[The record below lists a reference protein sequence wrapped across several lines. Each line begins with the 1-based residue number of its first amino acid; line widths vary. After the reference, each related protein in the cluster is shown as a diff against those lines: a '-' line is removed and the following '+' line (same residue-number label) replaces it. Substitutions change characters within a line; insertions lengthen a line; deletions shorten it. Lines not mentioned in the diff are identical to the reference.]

1 MRRRPSNL
9 QAIGLLLAMAT
20 VACGGSSGDPAG
32 GVVSIPT
39 VQVAFVY
46 LASTV
51 TDPAVAA
58 AFPGC
63 VANVGQTHFHPSW
76 RSFARVNMTAVGA
89 GSWEITFD
97 DVPVQQGLSLRI
109 SDPNACATDP
119 NGASTVN
126 VFGNAVLLTNIV
138 STPGNGLEPGLAFDV
153 AADGTVSP

>member
-1 MRRRPSNL
+1 MLS
-9 QAIGLLLAMAT
+9 LA
-20 VACGGSSGDPAG
+20 CSSGG
-32 GVVSIPT
+32 GDNNPVAPVPT
-39 VQVAFVY
+39 ALVEFVY
-46 LASTV
+46 NAATAQ
-51 TDPAVAA
+51 DAAIRA
-58 AFPGC
+58 AFPDC
-63 VANVGQTHFHPSW
+63 VAAVLDTHFHPSW

-126 VFGNAVLLTNIV
+126 VFANAILLTNIV